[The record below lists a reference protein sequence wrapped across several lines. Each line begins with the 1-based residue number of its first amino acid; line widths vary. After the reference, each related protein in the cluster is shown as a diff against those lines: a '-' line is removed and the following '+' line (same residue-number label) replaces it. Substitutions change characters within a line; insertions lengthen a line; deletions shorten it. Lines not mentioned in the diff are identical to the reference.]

1 MVLLWS
7 EAHAEAGQVSI
18 AEGEEDNEDDV
29 PGVVGEQHGQVVPGL
44 DITQHK
50 ERHKDHTETH
60 HDGQD
65 DAVLTGLT
73 GKRDIVHQ
81 HIVQMSTHRTDPL
94 QSYTVYPV

>member
-7 EAHAEAGQVSI
+7 EAHAKAGQVSI
-18 AEGEEDNEDDV
+18 AEGEEDNEEDV

-44 DITQHK
+44 DVTQHK

-73 GKRDIVHQ
+73 GQKRTSQYV
-81 HIVQMSTHRTDPL
+81 STHSTGPL
-94 QSYTVYPV
+94 HSYTVYPV